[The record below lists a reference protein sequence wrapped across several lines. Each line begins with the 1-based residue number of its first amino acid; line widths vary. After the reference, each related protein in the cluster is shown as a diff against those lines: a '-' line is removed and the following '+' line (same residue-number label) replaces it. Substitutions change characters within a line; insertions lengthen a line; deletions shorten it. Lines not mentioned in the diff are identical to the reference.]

1 MNDASGKTARSVTRP
16 GIVTSLLAML
26 VSAAL
31 VGCSDSDRAGAI
43 PDPPRF
49 DDPHLEAGRSTWMM
63 TCRACH
69 LTGVAGAPA
78 VGDGEAWAPRLGK
91 GRSALHAS
99 AVNGIRN
106 ESGWTMPPRG
116 GNQRLSS
123 EQVKAAVDYMLA
135 AVTADKPDVTIQD

>member
-1 MNDASGKTARSVTRP
+1 MSHSIDKPARTVTRP
-16 GIVTSLLAML
+16 GIAISLLAML
-26 VSAAL
+26 VSTVLA
-31 VGCSDSDRAGAI
+31 GCSEPDRAGAI

-49 DDPHLEAGRSTWMM
+49 DDPRLEAGRSTWMM

-78 VGDGEAWAPRLGK
+78 VGNYEAWAPRLGK

-99 AVNGIRN
+99 AVNGIPN
-106 ESGWTMPPRG
+106 DSGWTMPPRG

-135 AVTADKPDVTIQD
+135 AVTADRPDVTIQD